1 MFISRSTYYIILA
14 LALAILCIVGSEFH
28 GVKAMQAEYK
38 DLQPD
43 VFMKS
48 WLLLDPISVFPEGSE
63 SKDEE
68 LQKKAFANDF
78 LTENGLE
85 SGITPKDGTT
95 IQIDGKDYKCQ
106 YYESKDDI
114 VNLVKV
120 FGQKDYVIVYAW
132 AEIVSTEDKDFL
144 LGIGSDDGVK
154 IWLNGKLI
162 HEKWIGRGV
171 NKDDDI
177 IPIKIKKGKNQL
189 LFKVQNMQMAWGF
202 CCRVL
207 GKESL
212 KDKLITAADM
222 GNLDDIEMLISH
234 GADVNAKN
242 DIGITALHKAKM
254 AGRKETVDLLIAKG
268 ADTNIKMPDKEV
280 LADAVFN
287 RVFKGNSPGA
297 SVLVAKDGKIIYQKG
312 FGYADI
318 GNKVPFTVDTK
329 SRIGSIT
336 KQFTASAILK
346 LQEEGKLSVNDKLS
360 KFIPDFPRGDEVT
373 IHHLLTHISGMQS
386 YTEKADFMNKVLY
399 EVKPEDLIEYFKNDP
414 YNFNPGEKWMYNN
427 SGYFLLGYIVEK
439 ISGQSFDDYLKKTFF
454 EPLEMKNTGIHNS
467 KQIYENEAYGY
478 SYENGKF
485 QKATNWD
492 MSWAGGA
499 GALYSTV
506 GDLYLWNEGI
516 FNGKVLNEES
526 LKSAFTPVKLNDGTE
541 PKDIGGGYGYG
552 WVVME
557 HRGLK
562 AIGHGGG
569 LNGFN
574 SDLIRY
580 SDISATV
587 VVLQNCLDPAPG
599 MGASQLS
606 SQIQEIF
613 FWEQMKPQ
621 ESVKVDKTVSANK
634 YDDYVGRYDYGGAI
648 MKIRREGDHL
658 FAQLAGQPEFE
669 IFPKS
674 ENEFFWKVVDA
685 QVTFIK
691 NEKGEATHI
700 IHHQGGREINA
711 PKLKDE
717 ISAKVDPSVYDQY
730 VGEYKFDIAQI
741 DIIKITRDGDK
752 LFAQATGQPKIEL
765 LPKSE
770 TEFYSDLVVL
780 KVNFIKDNQGKVTK
794 LIINQA
800 GMTIEG
806 KKKK

>member
-1 MFISRSTYYIILA
+1 MYISRNFSYITLA
-14 LALAILCIVGSEFH
+14 LALAILGIVGSEFAE
-28 GVKAMQAEYK
+28 VKAMQAEYQ
-38 DLQPD
+38 DLQPNA
-43 VFMKS
+43 FMKS
-48 WLLLDPISVFPEGSE
+48 WLLLDPIPVFPEGSD

-68 LQKKAFANDF
+68 IQKKAFANDF
-78 LTENGLE
+78 LAENGGE
-85 SGITPKDGTT
+85 SAIEPKDGTT
-95 IQIDGKDYKCQ
+95 IQIDGKDYKWQ

-114 VNLVKV
+114 INFTKI
-120 FGQKDYVIVYAW
+120 FGEKDYVINYAW
-132 AEIVSTEDKDFL
+132 AEVNSSSEKDVL

-154 IWLNGKLI
+154 VWLNGKLI
-162 HEKWIGRGV
+162 HEKWIGRAV

-177 IPIKIKKGKNQL
+177 VQVKLQKGKNQI
-189 LFKVQNMQMAWGF
+189 LFKVQNMQQDWGF

-212 KDKLITAADM
+212 TDRLISAS
-222 GNLDDIEMLISH
+222 GIGSLDDIEMLLSH

-242 DIGITALHKAKM
+242 AIGITALHKATM
-254 AGRKETVDLLIAKG
+254 AGRKDAVDLLIAKG
-268 ADTNIKMPDKEV
+268 ADPNIKMPDKET

-287 RVFKGNSPGA
+287 NVFKGNSPGA

-312 FGYADI
+312 FGHADI

-346 LQEEGKLSVNDKLS
+346 LQEEGKISVNDKLS

-373 IHHLLTHISGMQS
+373 IHHLLTHTSGIQS
-386 YTEKADFMNKVLY
+386 YTGKVDFMNKVLY
-399 EVKPEDLIEYFKNDP
+399 EIKPEDLIEYFKNDP

-427 SGYFLLGYIVEK
+427 SGYFLLGYIVSK
-439 ISGQSFDDYLKKTFF
+439 ISGMSFDDYLKKTFF
-454 EPLEMKNTGIHNS
+454 EPLGMKNTGIHKS
-467 KQIYENEAYGY
+467 KEILENEAYGY

-506 GDLYLWNEGI
+506 GDLYLWNEAI
-516 FNGKVLNEES
+516 FNGKVLSEES

-541 PKDIGGGYGYG
+541 PKDLGGGYGYG
-552 WVVME
+552 WLMME
-557 HRGLK
+557 SRGLK
-562 AIGHGGG
+562 VILHGGG
-569 LNGFN
+569 LHGFN
-574 SDLIRY
+574 SDLTRY
-580 SDISATV
+580 SDINATV

-613 FWEQMKPQ
+613 FWELMKPQ
-621 ESVKVDKTVSANK
+621 ESVKVDKTVSVNK
-634 YDDYVGRYDYGGAI
+634 YDDYAGRYDYGGAI
-648 MKIRREGDHL
+648 MKIRRDGDHL
-658 FAQLAGQPEFE
+658 LAQLVGQPEFE

-685 QVTFIK
+685 QVTFVR
-691 NEKGEATHI
+691 NENGEVTHAL
-700 IHHQGGREINA
+700 HHQGGQEINA

-717 ISAKVDPSVYDQY
+717 APAKIDPAIYNQY
-730 VGEYKFDIAQI
+730 VGEYKLNIAQI
-741 DIIKITRDGDK
+741 DSIKIIKEGDK
-752 LFAQATGQPKIEL
+752 LFAQASGQPKIEL
-765 LPKSE
+765 LPRSE

-780 KVNFIKDNQGKVTK
+780 KVNFVKNDQGQVTK

-806 KKKK
+806 TKKK

>member
-1 MFISRSTYYIILA
+1 
-14 LALAILCIVGSEFH
+14 
-28 GVKAMQAEYK
+28 
-38 DLQPD
+38 
-43 VFMKS
+43 
-48 WLLLDPISVFPEGSE
+48 
-63 SKDEE
+63 
-68 LQKKAFANDF
+68 
-78 LTENGLE
+78 
-85 SGITPKDGTT
+85 
-95 IQIDGKDYKCQ
+95 
-106 YYESKDDI
+106 
-114 VNLVKV
+114 
-120 FGQKDYVIVYAW
+120 
-132 AEIVSTEDKDFL
+132 
-144 LGIGSDDGVK
+144 
-154 IWLNGKLI
+154 
-162 HEKWIGRGV
+162 
-171 NKDDDI
+171 
-177 IPIKIKKGKNQL
+177 
-189 LFKVQNMQMAWGF
+189 
-202 CCRVL
+202 
-207 GKESL
+207 
-212 KDKLITAADM
+212 
-222 GNLDDIEMLISH
+222 
-234 GADVNAKN
+234 
-242 DIGITALHKAKM
+242 
-254 AGRKETVDLLIAKG
+254 
-268 ADTNIKMPDKEV
+268 
-280 LADAVFN
+280 
-287 RVFKGNSPGA
+287 
-297 SVLVAKDGKIIYQKG
+297 
-312 FGYADI
+312 
-318 GNKVPFTVDTK
+318 
-329 SRIGSIT
+329 
-336 KQFTASAILK
+336 
-346 LQEEGKLSVNDKLS
+346 
-360 KFIPDFPRGDEVT
+360 
-373 IHHLLTHISGMQS
+373 
-386 YTEKADFMNKVLY
+386 
-399 EVKPEDLIEYFKNDP
+399 
-414 YNFNPGEKWMYNN
+414 
-427 SGYFLLGYIVEK
+427 
-439 ISGQSFDDYLKKTFF
+439 
-454 EPLEMKNTGIHNS
+454 MKNTGIHNS